1 MTDDRVSFKVHKAKL
16 EIGRVSLNL
25 AEIGLD
31 GIRTRLRDIAN
42 ELGDIESTLDLQFT
56 EMTVK
61 EEEC

>member
-16 EIGRVSLNL
+16 EIGRVSLSL

>member
-16 EIGRVSLNL
+16 EIGRVSLNP
-25 AEIGLD
+25 AEIGLES
-31 GIRTRLRDIAN
+31 IRARLRDIAN

-61 EEEC
+61 EKEC

>member
-16 EIGRVSLNL
+16 EIGRISLSL
-25 AEIGLD
+25 AEIGLE

>member
-25 AEIGLD
+25 AEIGLE

>member
-16 EIGRVSLNL
+16 EIGRVSLSL
-25 AEIGLD
+25 AEIGLE
-31 GIRTRLRDIAN
+31 GIRSRLRDIAN

>member
-25 AEIGLD
+25 AEIGLE
-31 GIRTRLRDIAN
+31 GIRSRLRDIAN

>member
-31 GIRTRLRDIAN
+31 CIRARLRDIAN
-42 ELGDIESTLDLQFT
+42 ELGDIESALDLQFT
-56 EMTVK
+56 EMKVK

>member
-25 AEIGLD
+25 AGIGLE
-31 GIRTRLRDIAN
+31 GIRVRLRDIAN
-42 ELGDIESTLDLQFT
+42 ELGDIESALDLQFT
-56 EMTVK
+56 EMKVK

>member
-25 AEIGLD
+25 AEIGLE
-31 GIRTRLRDIAN
+31 GIRARLRDIAN

>member
-25 AEIGLD
+25 AEIGLE
-31 GIRTRLRDIAN
+31 GIRERLRDIAN
-42 ELGDIESTLDLQFT
+42 ELSDIESTLDLQFT

>member
-25 AEIGLD
+25 AEIGLE

-56 EMTVK
+56 EMAVK